1 MSSSDLEFARSIA
14 ERLKAQKDAAK
25 PAQSGGGYVRFS
37 FGAPPPA
44 ARRAAPEPSAA
55 EEPKAAPAEA
65 PVVAVDETPVAVEET
80 PVPVAPEAPADEPDL
95 AAAFERLIETPAAPD
110 VSTQAV
116 EVVEAEAEAE
126 AAEAVVVEAE
136 APAVEAVVVEAE
148 APVVEAVEPESEAP
162 VVEAVEPEAEA
173 PVVEAIEP
181 EAEAPVVEA
190 IEPEAE
196 APIVEAIEPEAE
208 APIVEAVEPEAEAPI
223 VEAIEV
229 EAAKEAEA
237 APAVAAVEAS
247 SPKAP
252 ALPELRLEG
261 LPAFGPQAWD
271 ALLDWCIA
279 AAGAS
284 EAFAMEGQGL
294 PIAVR
299 GTDEEARLGAVGTR
313 AVMALGQAKL
323 MGLAEEAPEQFD
335 VYAGDKVLSVIAVDF
350 GADQVITVGVVGTR
364 PVAPEARRKIGA
376 VLHGWM
382 GV

>member
-1 MSSSDLEFARSIA
+1 MEAT
-14 ERLKAQKDAAK
+14 
-25 PAQSGGGYVRFS
+25 
-37 FGAPPPA
+37 
-44 ARRAAPEPSAA
+44 EP
-55 EEPKAAPAEA
+55 
-65 PVVAVDETPVAVEET
+65 
-80 PVPVAPEAPADEPDL
+80 
-95 AAAFERLIETPAAPD
+95 
-110 VSTQAV
+110 
-116 EVVEAEAEAE
+116 
-126 AAEAVVVEAE
+126 
-136 APAVEAVVVEAE
+136 EAE
-148 APVVEAVEPESEAP
+148 APVVEAVE
-162 VVEAVEPEAEA
+162 AE
-173 PVVEAIEP
+173 VG
-181 EAEAPVVEA
+181 
-190 IEPEAE
+190 
-196 APIVEAIEPEAE
+196 
-208 APIVEAVEPEAEAPI
+208 
-223 VEAIEV
+223 
-229 EAAKEAEA
+229 KEAEA

-247 SPKAP
+247 SPQAP

-364 PVAPEARRKIGA
+364 PVAPEARRKIAA